1 MFVVFQLTF
10 LFWMENSTACAFLYI
25 NFWWLMYIFELHEV
39 YVFSVPVGPS
49 GVQAASFCNKKMFV
63 YLLMSVQM

>member
-1 MFVVFQLTF
+1 
-10 LFWMENSTACAFLYI
+10 
-25 NFWWLMYIFELHEV
+25 MYIFELHEV